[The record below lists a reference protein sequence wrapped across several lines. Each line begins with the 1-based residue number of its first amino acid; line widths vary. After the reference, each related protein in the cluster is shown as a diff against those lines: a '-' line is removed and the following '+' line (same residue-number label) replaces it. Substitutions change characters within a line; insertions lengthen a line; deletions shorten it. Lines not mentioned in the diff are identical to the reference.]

1 MNSKKLLHPTL
12 LALLVAAP
20 ALAQQAVAP
29 PPCVCPC
36 PCPEPPPPPL
46 TGSLSAGLSMTSGNT
61 DTSAFNVAFN
71 LVYDPKTHGVFK
83 ADAFYLR
90 STTNG
95 DATTDKAAG
104 SLRYEY
110 ALTDRIYA
118 FAQVGYQRDK
128 FKNIVYLFTPM
139 AGGGYYFI
147 KQKNL
152 ELGVDVSIGGAFEKD
167 SGYDPSNSGAFAV
180 GQSFLW
186 RISPLATFTEK
197 ASGLWKTSARLGRLL
212 SLRDGCRGL
221 PLEEV
226 RAENHVPRRRQEQ
239 AQSGHA
245 QENRHGAHRGLR
257 LQVLTKPARPNGA
270 YQFLERIPRP
280 QRSRIESSRRAG
292 WKAGSRSRASRY
304 RSRASMKRP

>member
-1 MNSKKLLHPTL
+1 MNSKKLFHPAF

-20 ALAQQAVAP
+20 ALAQPAVAP

-36 PCPEPPPPPL
+36 PCPEPPPPAL

-110 ALTDRIYA
+110 GLTDRIYA

-147 KQKNL
+147 KQKSL

-167 SGYDPSNSGAFAV
+167 SGYDPSNSGAFSV

-186 RISPLATFTEK
+186 RISPHATFTEK
-197 ASGLWKTSARLGRLL
+197 ASGLWRM
-212 SLRDGCRGL
+212 
-221 PLEEV
+221 
-226 RAENHVPRRRQEQ
+226 
-239 AQSGHA
+239 
-245 QENRHGAHRGLR
+245 NRVSDAFYHFEMGIAAS
-257 LQVLTKPARPNGA
+257 LTKSSELKITYLVDVKNEPNPDTLKKTDSA
-270 YQFLERIPRP
+270 LIAAFVYKF
-280 QRSRIESSRRAG
+280 
-292 WKAGSRSRASRY
+292 
-304 RSRASMKRP
+304 